1 MVAQNEKG
9 DRQQVFSHWYYSYNK
24 KSFLGFFDKFNAK
37 ESIDNLSLSLTGLTS
52 DAIKKEAE
60 QMIETFNQSLA
71 KITV

>member
-1 MVAQNEKG
+1 M
-9 DRQQVFSHWYYSYNK
+9 FNK
-24 KSFLGFFDKFNAK
+24 KSFLGFVDKFNAK